1 MSAWSLLFLLL
12 AAPSGDRHPAS
23 VELLPV
29 CGNRVINAV
38 VRRAGCTVGD
48 DRCWKR
54 GGGMCAD
61 YVEGRI
67 RKERSAKAIELTSV
81 GAEEVVRGDVAVFTA
96 RAHLAYVE
104 AVRRDPKGRLV
115 AVDVAEFNFGTCWV
129 DREAM
134 ITDTYGVLT
143 RRRGVAAAEVDGGFR
158 RAVSR

>member
-1 MSAWSLLFLLL
+1 MSAWPLFFLLL
-12 AAPSGDRHPAS
+12 AAPQGDHPAS

-67 RKERSAKAIELTSV
+67 RKERSAKAVELTPV

-104 AVRRDPKGRLV
+104 AVRRDAKGRPV
-115 AVDVAEFNFGTCWV
+115 AVDVAEYNFGTCWV

-134 ITDTYGVLT
+134 VTDTYRVLT
-143 RRRGVAAAEVDGGFR
+143 RRRGVAVADVDGGFR
-158 RAVSR
+158 RPVVR